1 MEIYFL
7 LGADKLDLL
16 THRSSHRGF
25 QDMFN
30 VFVKLHEQS
39 QACLSSAMAR
49 KRRMKSKVVLY
60 ARGKA
65 RNNMKRV
72 EEVLRKAK

>member
-7 LGADKLDLL
+7 LGADKQDLL
-16 THRSSHRGF
+16 SHLSSHRGL
-25 QDMFN
+25 QAMFN
-30 VFVKLHEQS
+30 LFVKSHDQS

-60 ARGKA
+60 ARAKA

>member
-1 MEIYFL
+1 M
-7 LGADKLDLL
+7 GSDKLDLL
-16 THRSSHRGF
+16 IHLSSHRGF

-30 VFVKLHEQS
+30 VFVKPHEQS
-39 QACLSSAMAR
+39 QACLSSALAR

-60 ARGKA
+60 ARGNA

-72 EEVLRKAK
+72 DKALRKAK

>member
-1 MEIYFL
+1 MLNI
-7 LGADKLDLL
+7 
-16 THRSSHRGF
+16 
-25 QDMFN
+25 
-30 VFVKLHEQS
+30 FVKPHEQS
-39 QACLSSAMAR
+39 QACLSSALAR

-60 ARGKA
+60 TRGNV

>member
-1 MEIYFL
+1 
-7 LGADKLDLL
+7 
-16 THRSSHRGF
+16 
-25 QDMFN
+25 MFN

-60 ARGKA
+60 ARAKA